1 MGLSVTGHDACSAA
15 GASNVFATLSTVTA
29 ALLSGTPTS
38 AQLTTALD
46 ALGTNMSTA
55 QQASA
60 VLGNSSQEVSSVGSS
75 LTTQIASVQS
85 NKANLQDVNV
95 ATATTQLD
103 SEMTNYQAALWAA
116 SQVIPDTLV
125 KFLAP

>member
-1 MGLSVTGHDACSAA
+1 MA
-15 GASNVFATLSTVTA
+15 
-29 ALLSGTPTS
+29 
-38 AQLTTALD
+38 
-46 ALGTNMSTA
+46 TA

-60 VLGNSSQEVSSVGSS
+60 LLGNSSQEVSSVTSS
-75 LTTQIASVQS
+75 LTTQIASIQGS
-85 NKANLQDVNV
+85 KANLQDVNV